1 MTFQPVKVE
10 FLMENYIKF
19 RNKGLQI
26 SYHIIGMALKIF
38 P

>member
-19 RNKGLQI
+19 PNKGLQI
-26 SYHIIGMALKIF
+26 SYHIVGVALKTC